1 MNFKNFNVKDSLQ
14 YPIRCLIAHGI
25 ENLAADDLT
34 ILFAIGS
41 MIVKEVVEDKAVKVD
56 KREVFCIGFPGIGNI
71 ERQEIAKKRVYIIYH
86 VLESVVGMEDDNR
99 RVGLLG

>member
-1 MNFKNFNVKDSLQ
+1 MI
-14 YPIRCLIAHGI
+14 PIIINGI

-41 MIVKEVVEDKAVKVD
+41 MIVKEVVEDKAVEVD
-56 KREVFCIGFPGIGNI
+56 KLEVFCIGFPGIGNI
-71 ERQEIAKKRVYIIYH
+71 ECQEITKAIVYFAWINSRSCAVI
-86 VLESVVGMEDDNR
+86 GMEDDNR